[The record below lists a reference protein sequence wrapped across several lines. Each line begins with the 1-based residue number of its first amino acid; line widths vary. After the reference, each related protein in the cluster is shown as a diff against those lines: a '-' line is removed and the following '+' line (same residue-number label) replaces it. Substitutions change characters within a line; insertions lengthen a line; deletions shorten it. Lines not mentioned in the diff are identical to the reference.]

1 MRIIN
6 EPLSIKSLTIKNR
19 IGMPPMCMYSSVDGF
34 ATEWH
39 LVHYGTRAVGGAGL
53 IIQEATAVVP
63 EGRIS
68 PYDMGLWKDEQI
80 APLKKITDFIRSQGA
95 VPAIQLAHAGRKAST
110 DYPGGKQ
117 LTIEDGGWQTMA
129 PSPISFSPDEIPPKQ
144 LTVSEIQMLTVKFK
158 DAAQR
163 ALEAGFQVIEIHGAH
178 GYLIHEFL
186 SPLSNH
192 RTDEYGG
199 SFENR
204 IRFLLQIV
212 ESVKTVW
219 PENLPLFV
227 RLSITEWAE
236 GGWDVAEAVKLSA
249 ILKSMGVD
257 LIDCSTGGNIITQ
270 NIVLRPLYQV
280 SFAEAI
286 RKTGILTSAVGLIT
300 TKEEIET
307 ILENKQADMVF
318 LGRELLRNPYFVLN
332 ETDVKWPGQYMR
344 GKQENE
350 RRK

>member
-1 MRIIN
+1 MSIIN

-19 IGMPPMCMYSSVDGF
+19 IGMSPMCMYSSVDGF

-117 LTIEDGGWQTMA
+117 LTIENGGWQTMA
-129 PSPISFSPDEIPPKQ
+129 PSPIPFSPDEIPPKQ

-270 NIVLRPLYQV
+270 NIVLKPLYQV

-344 GKQENE
+344 GK

>member
-19 IGMPPMCMYSSVDGF
+19 IGMSPMCMYSSVDGF

-117 LTIEDGGWQTMA
+117 LTIENGGWQTMA

>member
-1 MRIIN
+1 MNIIN

-19 IGMPPMCMYSSVDGF
+19 IGMSPMCMYSSVNGF

-80 APLKKITDFIRSQGA
+80 APLKKITDFIRSQDA

-117 LTIEDGGWQTMA
+117 LTIENGGWQTMA
-129 PSPISFSPDEIPPKQ
+129 PSPIPFSPDEIPPKQ

-178 GYLIHEFL
+178 GYLIHQFL

-270 NIVLRPLYQV
+270 NIVLKPLYQV

-332 ETDVKWPGQYMR
+332 ETDVEWPGQYMR
-344 GKQENE
+344 GK

>member
-19 IGMPPMCMYSSVDGF
+19 IGMSPMCMYSSVDGF

-39 LVHYGTRAVGGAGL
+39 LVHYGTRAVGGAGI

-117 LTIEDGGWQTMA
+117 LTIENGGWQTMA

>member
-19 IGMPPMCMYSSVDGF
+19 IGMSPMCMYSSVDGF

-117 LTIEDGGWQTMA
+117 LTVENGGWQTVA
-129 PSPISFSPDEIPPKQ
+129 PSPIPFSPDEIPPKQ
-144 LTVSEIQMLTVKFK
+144 LTVSEIQMLTMKFK

-178 GYLIHEFL
+178 GYLIHQFL

-204 IRFLLQIV
+204 IRFLFQIV
-212 ESVKTVW
+212 ESVRTVW

-227 RLSITEWAE
+227 RLSITEWVE

-257 LIDCSTGGNIITQ
+257 LIDCSTGGNIIMQ
-270 NIVLRPLYQV
+270 NIVLKPLYQV
-280 SFAEAI
+280 SFAEAV
-286 RKTGILTSAVGLIT
+286 RKSGILTSAVGLIT
-300 TKEEIET
+300 AKEEIET

-332 ETDVKWPGQYMR
+332 ETEVEWPGQYMR
-344 GKQENE
+344 GK
-350 RRK
+350 RRN

>member
-1 MRIIN
+1 
-6 EPLSIKSLTIKNR
+6 
-19 IGMPPMCMYSSVDGF
+19 
-34 ATEWH
+34 
-39 LVHYGTRAVGGAGL
+39 
-53 IIQEATAVVP
+53 
-63 EGRIS
+63 
-68 PYDMGLWKDEQI
+68 MGIWKDEQI

-117 LTIEDGGWQTMA
+117 LTIENGGWQTMA

-257 LIDCSTGGNIITQ
+257 LIDCSTGGNMITQ